1 MLHSRRVPILA
12 RSSREK
18 WGFIGLWVAQR
29 FNVAIKIP
37 KPQPVILSEVGNFRF
52 AKVSAQSK
60 DRYPSFFRLVDLSL
74 RRIS

>member
-37 KPQPVILSEVGNFRF
+37 KPQPVILSEAETF
-52 AKVSAQSK
+52 ASRKFPRS
-60 DRYPSFFRLVDLSL
+60 
-74 RRIS
+74 RRIATLVSFV